1 MRVIDSSGIEGCVN
15 SLYSGGCAVV
25 PPKYIALVK
34 SFTNFI
40 ILNATSVCCL
50 YGACKTSLNYY
61 HQLAS
66 LRNNLTYLLFSA
78 NTFDL

>member
-1 MRVIDSSGIEGCVN
+1 MKEERRKEEEEEEKAIAA
-15 SLYSGGCAVV
+15 AVV
-25 PPKYIALVK
+25 AQKSIALVK

-61 HQLAS
+61 HQLAP
-66 LRNNLTYLLFSA
+66 LHNNLTYLLFSG